1 MNPLQDAI
9 GQPLQ
14 WAQPKVFARAYVL
27 RGKDGLFAAIR
38 WQGGFSTTAL
48 AEVGDMRLTFKREG
62 VLQPKIVVRDA
73 EAGEVL
79 LTFKPI
85 LKISGLLTFENGK
98 RFKWSNTTAWSSDW
112 AWLNEDG
119 KPVVQIKKGRDVEM
133 SELAADAV
141 EELPF
146 LITLAWYLII
156 MLQDADPTMKKA
168 RPTASNR

>member
-1 MNPLQDAI
+1 MNPLQEAI

-14 WAQPKVFARAYVL
+14 WAQPKIFARAYVL
-27 RGKDGLFAAIR
+27 RGKNGLFAAIH

-48 AEVGDMRLTFKREG
+48 AEVGDTRLTFKREG
-62 VLQPKIVVRDA
+62 VLQPKIVVRHA
-73 EAGEVL
+73 ESGDIL

-85 LKISGLLTFENGK
+85 LKISGQLTFENGK
-98 RFKWSNTTAWSSDW
+98 RFKWSNTTAWGSDW

-119 KPVVQIKKGRDVEM
+119 KPVVQIKKGRNVEITD
-133 SELAADAV
+133 LATGAV

-146 LITLAWYLII
+146 LVTLAWYLII

-168 RPTASNR
+168 RPTTSRH